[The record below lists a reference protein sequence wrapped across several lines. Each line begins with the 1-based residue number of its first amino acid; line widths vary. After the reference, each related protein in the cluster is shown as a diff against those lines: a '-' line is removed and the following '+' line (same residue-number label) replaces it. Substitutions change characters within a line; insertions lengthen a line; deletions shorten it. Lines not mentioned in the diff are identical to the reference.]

1 LALPLLALVVVSGV
15 EVKRANDRAD
25 EAAQEAELALA
36 TAGPASLISSLQN
49 ERNITGLEEL
59 GISSF
64 LDLPVENSQEARAAT
79 DAAIAELNEFV
90 AARGE
95 AVAAQFA
102 AGQAAVSADLTS
114 LRNDVDASTIEKGLS
129 NQTFADQVFV
139 RYNAIIGVLIDDT
152 AGFALDIDDNVL
164 RNGAELVSL
173 STLVYEIGSN
183 TVRDV
188 LLANLTN
195 NYTID
200 LRLQVAQQRAVRDR
214 LVDEIFTRSVGPYEG
229 IPEEWALDPRIEEQ
243 NAIIDL
249 YPRDANADIIRL
261 VATVQSGENTGFQ
274 ALRTDATAVLQREA
288 DRIVDAAND
297 EQSRVIL
304 LAGAALLAAVIITIL
319 ASRSITSPLRSLT
332 RQARDMAT
340 ATLPSAVQQV
350 LDTPLGD
357 DVEVPNVAP
366 ISVKTR
372 DEVADVAVALN
383 TVQGS
388 ALDLAVEQAV
398 LRRNI
403 ADSFV
408 NLGRRNQNLLDR
420 QLDFITDLERE
431 EQEPERLEGLFRLDH
446 LATRMRRNAESLL
459 RLAGGGDDAMSA
471 TLSEPIPMV
480 DVVRGALGEVEDYQ
494 RVDVR
499 SLDAA
504 TVTASAGADLAH
516 ALAEL
521 IENSLTFSPPHERV
535 EIRGRREGDGYTLAV
550 IDQGVGMSE
559 EQLAV
564 ANRRLAGKESFTV
577 APSRYLGHYVAG
589 HLAQSHGISIQLKS
603 AAAGGV
609 TARVDLPARLL
620 VDDGATGTVSLFPAA
635 APETPPAPAPEPE
648 PQPTADHPAPA
659 APAVEP
665 EVAAEPAFS
674 DGGSLPRRVHE
685 PAAAPDAPAPVAEEA
700 PPLATATSG
709 GLTRRVRGANAP
721 TATNVAAAFGGADPT
736 PAAPAPTTADDVA
749 SFLSAFSGGVE
760 RGLAETTHPDEEEQ

>member
-1 LALPLLALVVVSGV
+1 MRVPIRAKLAGALALPLLALIVVSGV
-15 EVKRANDRAD
+15 EVKRASDRAD
-25 EAAQEAELALA
+25 EAAQESELALA

-64 LDLPVENSQEARAAT
+64 LDLPVENSEEARAAT
-79 DAAIAELNEFV
+79 DRAIAELNEFV
-90 AARGE
+90 EARGE
-95 AVAAQFA
+95 AVAAQFS
-102 AGQAAVSADLTS
+102 AGQAAVSADLTT
-114 LRNDVDASTIEKGLS
+114 LRSDVDASTIEKGLS

-139 RYNAIIGVLIDDT
+139 RYNAIIGVLINDT
-152 AGFALDIDDNVL
+152 AGFALDIDDSVL

-173 STLVYEIGSN
+173 STQVYEIGSN

-200 LRLQVAQQRAVRDR
+200 LRLQVAKQRAVRDR
-214 LVDEIFTRSVGPYEG
+214 LVDEIFTRSTGPYEG

-274 ALRTDATAVLQREA
+274 ALRTDATAALQREA
-288 DRIVDAAND
+288 DRIVDAAD
-297 EQSRVIL
+297 SERTTVIL
-304 LAGAALLAAVIITIL
+304 LAGLALAAAVIITII

-340 ATLPSAVQQV
+340 ATLPSAVQVV

-357 DVEVPNVAP
+357 DVVVPNVAP

-550 IDQGVGMSE
+550 IDQGVGMTE
-559 EQLAV
+559 EQLSV
-564 ANRRLAGKESFTV
+564 ANRRLAGRESFTV

-609 TARVDLPARLL
+609 TARVDLPSRLL
-620 VDDGATGTVSLFPAA
+620 VDDGATGTVSLFP
-635 APETPPAPAPEPE
+635 
-648 PQPTADHPAPA
+648 TA
-659 APAVEP
+659 
-665 EVAAEPAFS
+665 
-674 DGGSLPRRVHE
+674 
-685 PAAAPDAPAPVAEEA
+685 
-700 PPLATATSG
+700 
-709 GLTRRVRGANAP
+709 
-721 TATNVAAAFGGADPT
+721 
-736 PAAPAPTTADDVA
+736 
-749 SFLSAFSGGVE
+749 
-760 RGLAETTHPDEEEQ
+760 